1 MHVGSL
7 QLVKV
12 AQQVTVLLSNVASG
26 IGVVFA
32 NKAVFTTAQ
41 FRFPV
46 MLTAIHYAVNLVL
59 LVILAAAGF
68 VRWRTAA
75 SAERIHLV
83 TAVWALHNGM
93 SNLSLARN
101 SVGLYQISKI
111 LVTPLICAL
120 ERCLYN
126 KVPPP
131 RQAVALV
138 GACAGVFLA
147 TVSDVQF
154 TAVGAAT
161 ALASAVASAVLKV
174 LQQEVLQQHR
184 WTSLELM
191 YKTWAPQLAL
201 LLLSLPLLDP
211 SSLTELEGYVW
222 TSQRG
227 LLLLLSAVAAFALNV
242 SSLVTIQIT
251 SAIAIVLLGQTK
263 MMLTLLGGFLFFD
276 SAPAPR
282 MLAGAALAIGSS
294 AVYTYESLGQSQR
307 HKVGGA
313 AAPATSTEGDD
324 DEDDYQAS
332 SSEVTEDE
340 PLTMVRTTCT
350 LRNEPR

>member
-83 TAVWALHNGM
+83 TAEWALHKGM

-184 WTSLELM
+184 CCSVTSD
-191 YKTWAPQLAL
+191 K
-201 LLLSLPLLDP
+201 SRR
-211 SSLTELEGYVW
+211 
-222 TSQRG
+222 RG
-227 LLLLLSAVAAFALNV
+227 MGCHRRRGILVKRASHKHEENRV
-242 SSLVTIQIT
+242 SYSR
-251 SAIAIVLLGQTK
+251 
-263 MMLTLLGGFLFFD
+263 
-276 SAPAPR
+276 APAR
-282 MLAGAALAIGSS
+282 HAALDSPWAG
-294 AVYTYESLGQSQR
+294 VPSLWT
-307 HKVGGA
+307 
-313 AAPATSTEGDD
+313 P
-324 DEDDYQAS
+324 
-332 SSEVTEDE
+332 
-340 PLTMVRTTCT
+340 
-350 LRNEPR
+350 

>member
-1 MHVGSL
+1 MLAV
-7 QLVKV
+7 QVV
-12 AQQVTVLLSNVASG
+12 AQQVAVLLSNVASG

-161 ALASAVASAVLKV
+161 ALASRQTACRTMRGYSSA
-174 LQQEVLQQHR
+174 
-184 WTSLELM
+184 
-191 YKTWAPQLAL
+191 P
-201 LLLSLPLLDP
+201 P
-211 SSLTELEGYVW
+211 
-222 TSQRG
+222 
-227 LLLLLSAVAAFALNV
+227 AVAADAGSHATRLRMRVWVGASV
-242 SSLVTIQIT
+242 SLMR
-251 SAIAIVLLGQTK
+251 ARCRRR
-263 MMLTLLGGFLFFD
+263 FHF
-276 SAPAPR
+276 PR
-282 MLAGAALAIGSS
+282 
-294 AVYTYESLGQSQR
+294 Y
-307 HKVGGA
+307 
-313 AAPATSTEGDD
+313 
-324 DEDDYQAS
+324 
-332 SSEVTEDE
+332 
-340 PLTMVRTTCT
+340 
-350 LRNEPR
+350 